1 MALVYGAIAEGHFEV
16 VGWIS
21 SLGKAGVNK
30 DGTLKDD
37 ACLSLERARRRAIKT
52 VVNKLR
58 NRKYNHMSFAN
69 SIWIKFKDLPA
80 KFLNQLIDEV
90 EITVQWKMIGP
101 TLYRGRV
108 NELAILNATQR
119 VLA

>member
-1 MALVYGAIAEGHFEV
+1 MALIYGAIADGNFED

-21 SLGKAGVNK
+21 SLGLAGVNK
-30 DGTLKDD
+30 DGTLKDV
-37 ACLSLERARRRAIKT
+37 ACLSPERARRRAIKT

-58 NRKYNHMSFAN
+58 NRKYNQRSFVN
-69 SIWIKFKDLPA
+69 NIWIKFKDLPA

-90 EITVQWKMIGP
+90 EVTVQWEMIGP

-108 NELAILNATQR
+108 NELTILNAMQR

>member
-1 MALVYGAIAEGHFEV
+1 MAHIYGAIAEGPFGG

-21 SLGKAGVNK
+21 SLGKAGVNE

-37 ACLSLERARRRAIKT
+37 ACSSPERARRRAIKT

-58 NRKYNHMSFAN
+58 NRKYNRMSYDN
-69 SIWIKFKDLPA
+69 GIWIKFKNLPA
-80 KFLNQLIDEV
+80 EFLNQLIDEV
-90 EITVQWKMIGP
+90 EATVQWKMISP